1 MFLPIQKNT
10 QSIFIFLFLIVFLFS
25 SLCYGQ
31 PEINYDESKV
41 GAFTLP
47 SLLVT
52 DRGEVIKT
60 QKQWEDVQRPA
71 LLRKFAENVYG
82 RMPGKA
88 AGMHYRIDY
97 VDQNALEGKATRKEV
112 TIFFTANDNGPVMNL
127 LMFIPNKTAHR
138 VPVFVG
144 LNFQGNHSVQPD
156 VGIRVTENWK
166 RVNSGKLD
174 SSRGRQAERW
184 PVKELIE
191 NGYAVA
197 TAFYGDLEPD
207 SPEGWH
213 TGIRSSLQKELG
225 IQPSEWGAIGAWA
238 WGMSR
243 IMDYL
248 LTDEQISSH
257 QVVLTGHSRLGKA
270 ALWAAANDRRF
281 AIVISNESGEGGA
294 ALARR
299 NFGETI
305 ERINTSFPHWFID
318 KYKTYN
324 KAIDKLPVDQHMLL
338 ALIAPRPLYVASA
351 VEDKW
356 ADPKGEFLSAKY
368 ASAVYALYGKKGLDS
383 EAQPGIEMPVGET
396 VRYHVRNGKHDMN
409 LYDWQQYIEFANKH
423 FNYHVRTK

>member
-1 MFLPIQKNT
+1 MALPTHKKT
-10 QSIFIFLFLIVFLFS
+10 QRIFIFLFVNVCMI
-25 SLCYGQ
+25 SLLSYGQ
-31 PEINYDESKV
+31 PAINYDESKV
-41 GAFTLP
+41 GEFALP

-52 DRGEVIKT
+52 DKGEVIKT
-60 QKQWEDVQRPA
+60 QKQWEKLQRPA
-71 LLRKFAENVYG
+71 LLKKFAENVYG

-112 TIFFTANDNGPVMNL
+112 TIFFTAKDDGPAMNL
-127 LMFIPNKTAHR
+127 LMFIPNKSSQR
-138 VPVFVG
+138 VPIFIG

-166 RVNSGKLD
+166 RVNAGKLD
-174 SSRGRQAERW
+174 SSRGGQAERW
-184 PVKELIE
+184 PIKELIE

-213 TGIRSSLQKELG
+213 NGIRNSMQKELR
-225 IQPSEWGAIGAWA
+225 IQSSEWGAIGAWA
-238 WGMSR
+238 WGLSR

-248 LTDEQISSH
+248 TTDQQVNSA

-281 AIVISNESGEGGA
+281 AIVVSNESGEGGA

-299 NFGETI
+299 NFGETV

-324 KAIDKLPVDQHMLL
+324 KAVDKLPVDQHMLL
-338 ALIAPRPLYVASA
+338 SLIAPRPLYVAGA
-351 VEDKW
+351 AEATW

-368 ASAVYALYGKKGLDS
+368 ASAVYTLYGKKALDS

-396 VRYHVRNGKHDMN
+396 VRYHIRKGPHDMN
-409 LYDWQQYIEFANKH
+409 LYDWQQYVAFANKH
-423 FNYHVRTK
+423 FNYHVRSQ